1 LDPDR
6 TDLTAVEPELLVAAA
21 ASHWPVASSEASHW
35 PVNAD
40 SVVTSQS
47 AIVLVTAG
55 TPSLVQ
61 TSDLSAKLNAR
72 YARALDRKS

>member
-1 LDPDR
+1 
-6 TDLTAVEPELLVAAA
+6 
-21 ASHWPVASSEASHW
+21 
-35 PVNAD
+35 VNAD